1 MKLWIDGQCLQTSS
15 RRRGIGRY
23 VQEFIRAIGESHPQ
37 VELSISF
44 NAAML
49 DEALAARDSIQQWV
63 DSRNIQMWNGVAEA
77 GEAIA
82 GYTERR
88 KLSEI
93 AIAHHVACL
102 KPDVALSANPF
113 EGSDDVAVPLVSC
126 QALGMPIASIFYD
139 AIPHRFADQYLC
151 SSQLKDY
158 YYRRL
163 AFFRRFDLNL
173 CISEYSRAEAVEIS
187 GNEKSVNI
195 SAGVSPDFL
204 RLLSAP
210 GEAPAPLSGCQFVL
224 YVGALDWRKNVAAVV
239 DAFAELPVELRR
251 DLKFV
256 IAGDHAPPL
265 LDELRDRWL
274 ARHLPEGN
282 FVTLGHVS
290 DRVLVSLYRVADLVV
305 QPSLLE
311 GFGLTALEAIMCGTP
326 VIGSSTGAL
335 PEVIGDPA
343 LLFDPRNPGQIAALI
358 SRRFA
363 DADFAERTASAGRER
378 AEHFTWKRSAKIAVN
393 ALMDARRVAPRGE
406 PAGTLAEQRTL
417 TGRLLRQSVDVPS
430 DLATETLA
438 RAEPIAAL
446 PPRLLID
453 ATSTATI
460 DHETGIQRVTKE
472 ICPRLLRQTE
482 AGENVI
488 IYGDNDGGFYRVE
501 LEADRFRPVI
511 QRNGE
516 AKITF
521 RGGDTVLMLDSSWE
535 FHHLHLSK
543 LLSARLRGAQV
554 ISCLY
559 DTVPLRYSA
568 FCIPG
573 MPMSFSQWIRSALS
587 YSTGFVCISRAVA
600 DELHVMLAGID
611 FPRPMKIGYW
621 RLGADFGVKAL
632 PPAAAEQRATR
643 RRSFLMVGTIEPR
656 KGHRVA
662 LDAFEILW
670 ADGFDGD
677 LVIVGKPGWG
687 NDHLIERLRNH
698 PEAGYRLHWHAQVS
712 DEALQRLYA
721 ESDALIAAS
730 FAEGFGLPIVE
741 AHHFG
746 KPVIVSDIPV
756 FREVTGGAQSAR
768 FFAVGSPTA
777 LAEAVRGFASA
788 SNGAGVAAVREAPW
802 IGWAAS
808 AAELRRVVVG
818 GKWYRIYE
826 PTSPRPYASIFDHG
840 TTVMKGVLAP
850 EDRRSHLE
858 LLEGSI
864 PTDSGRKLRYVLR
877 VTNLSERVW
886 SSAAVAGGHSGV
898 FLSYHVLTA
907 DGSSLIYDNPSSA
920 IPFVLIPGDSHYMA
934 IDVPAE
940 VKERGG
946 ALLDIELV
954 QEGVAWW
961 GAPLRVSL

>member
-15 RRRGIGRY
+15 RLRGIGRY
-23 VQEFIRAIGESHPQ
+23 VHEFIRAIGEGHPQ
-37 VELSISF
+37 VELTISF

-63 DSRNIQMWNGVAEA
+63 DSRNIHMWNGVAEA

-102 KPDVALSANPF
+102 KPDIALSASPF
-113 EGSDDVAVPLVSC
+113 EGVGDVAVPLVSC
-126 QALGMPIASIFYD
+126 EALGMPLASIFYD
-139 AIPHRFADQYLC
+139 AIPHRLADQYLC
-151 SSQLKDY
+151 TPQLKDY

-163 AFFRRFDLNL
+163 AFFREFDLNL
-173 CISEYSRAEAVEIS
+173 CISEYSRAEAVDVS
-187 GNEKSVNI
+187 GNEQSVNI
-195 SAGVSPDFL
+195 SAGISPGFL
-204 RLLSAP
+204 QFLH
-210 GEAPAPLSGCQFVL
+210 APAETPTPLSGCRFVL
-224 YVGALDWRKNVAAVV
+224 YIGALDWRKNVAAVV
-239 DAFAELPVELRR
+239 DAFAELPVELRC
-251 DLKFV
+251 DLKLV
-256 IAGDHAPPL
+256 LAGDHPPRPL
-265 LDELRDRWL
+265 AELRDRWL

-282 FVTLGHVS
+282 FVALGHVS
-290 DRVLVSLYRVADLVV
+290 DRALVSLYRDADLVV

-311 GFGLTALEAIMCGTP
+311 GFGLTALEAMMCGTP

-343 LLFDPRNPGQIAALI
+343 LLFDPRKPGQIAALI
-358 SRRFA
+358 CRRFA
-363 DADFAERTASAGRER
+363 DADFAERTARAGRER
-378 AEHFTWKRSAKIAVN
+378 AEHFTWKRSAEIAVN
-393 ALMDARRVAPRGE
+393 ALMDARRRPR
-406 PAGTLAEQRTL
+406 TLAEQRTL
-417 TGRLLRQSVDVPS
+417 TGRLLRRAVDVPS
-430 DLATETLA
+430 DLAAETLA
-438 RAEPIAAL
+438 RAEPIPAW

-453 ATSTATI
+453 ATSTARI
-460 DHETGIQRVTKE
+460 DHGTGIQRVTKE

-482 AGENVI
+482 AEENVI
-488 IYGDNDGGFYRVE
+488 IYGDNDEGFYRVQ
-501 LEADRFRPVI
+501 LEADSFRPAI

-535 FHHLHLSK
+535 LHHLHLPK

-568 FCIPG
+568 FCPTV
-573 MPMSFSQWIRSALS
+573 MPMVFSQWIRSALS

-600 DELHVMLAGID
+600 DELHAMLAGID

-621 RLGADFGVKAL
+621 RLGGDFGVKAL

-687 NDHLIERLRNH
+687 NEHLIERLRYH

-741 AHHFG
+741 ARHFG

-788 SNGAGVAAVREAPW
+788 SNSARLAAVREAPW
-802 IGWAAS
+802 IGWAES

-818 GKWYRIYE
+818 GKWYRNYE
-826 PTSPRPYASIFDHG
+826 PASSRPYASIFDHG
-840 TTVMKGVLAP
+840 TTVMKGALAP
-850 EDRRSHLE
+850 EDRRSRLE
-858 LLEGSI
+858 LLEGPI
-864 PTDSGRKLRYVLR
+864 PAELGRKLRYLLR
-877 VTNLSERVW
+877 VTNLSQRVY
-886 SSAAVAGGHSGV
+886 SSAAVAGVHSGV

-907 DGSSLIYDNPSSA
+907 DGSSLIYDNPRSA

-934 IDVPAE
+934 IDVPAD

-954 QEGVAWW
+954 QEGGTWW
-961 GAPLRVSL
+961 GAPLRASL